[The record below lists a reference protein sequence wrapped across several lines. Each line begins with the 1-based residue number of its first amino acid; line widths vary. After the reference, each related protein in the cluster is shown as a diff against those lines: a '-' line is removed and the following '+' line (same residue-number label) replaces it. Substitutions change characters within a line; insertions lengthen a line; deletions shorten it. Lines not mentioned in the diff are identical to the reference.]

1 MVSNT
6 ISDISDKD
14 LPYQL
19 ALLRAPGIGPV
30 KFQEITQ
37 QYPGDKLKN
46 YFSQNNISIDWPGV
60 EADLKWAD
68 DPNNTLLSITHPDY
82 PNRLK
87 EIASA
92 PPILFVQGNISLL
105 NKAQIAMV
113 GSRNPT
119 PSGQD
124 IAYQFAKA
132 FSNSGLV
139 VTSGLALGID
149 AASHEGV
156 IAANGETIAVMGT
169 GPDIIYPKR
178 HQSLAKKILEKG
190 CLVTEFPT
198 GVTPVAM
205 NFPRRN
211 RIISGLSLG
220 VLVVEA
226 AYASGSLVTA
236 KYALEQN
243 REVFAIPGSI
253 HNPISRGCHLLIKQG
268 AKLVETV
275 EDVLE
280 ECLVGAGHCP
290 ALTSGPTPTRATH
303 GVTLVG
309 ATQCPAPTNDPFL
322 RYMGF
327 DTTSVDLLIN
337 RSGLTAEEVS
347 SILLDLELDGQVKSV
362 PGGYVRIK

>member
-1 MVSNT
+1 MALNT
-6 ISDISDKD
+6 D
-14 LPYQL
+14 LPYWL
-19 ALLRAPGIGPV
+19 ALLRTPNIGPV
-30 KFQEITQ
+30 KFAEIIKA
-37 QYPGDKLKN
+37 YPDKLLKK
-46 YFSQNNISIDWPGV
+46 YFSQNNITLNWQNI
-60 EADLKWAD
+60 EADLNWA
-68 DPNNTLLSITHPDY
+68 NNPLNTILTIHHPDY
-82 PNRLK
+82 PARLR

-92 PPILFVQGNISLL
+92 PPLLFIQGNASLL

-132 FSNSGLV
+132 FSNAGLV
-139 VTSGLALGID
+139 VTSGLALGVD
-149 AASHEGV
+149 AACHEGV
-156 IAANGETIAVMGT
+156 LAANGETIAVMGT
-169 GPDIIYPKR
+169 GPDLIYPKR
-178 HQSLAKKILEKG
+178 HSSLAKKILEKG
-190 CLVTEFPT
+190 CLITEFPT
-198 GVTPVAM
+198 GVTPIAQ

-253 HNPISRGCHLLIKQG
+253 HNPLARGCHLLIKQG

-280 ECLVGAGHCP
+280 EWSYCHLEVRNTEGSSAKHP
-290 ALTSGPTPTRATH
+290 EILRRS
-303 GVTLVG
+303 
-309 ATQCPAPTNDPFL
+309 APQDDSFL
-322 RYMGF
+322 RHMGF
-327 DTTSVDLLIN
+327 DPTSVDLLIN

-347 SILLDLELDGQVKSV
+347 SILLVLELDGQVKSV

>member
-1 MVSNT
+1 M
-6 ISDISDKD
+6 IEDIN
-14 LPYQL
+14 LPYWL
-19 ALLRAPGIGPV
+19 ALLRTPSIGPV

-37 QYPGDKLKN
+37 YYPGDKLKN
-46 YFSQNNISIDWPGV
+46 YFAQNNIIIDWPSV
-60 EADLKWAD
+60 EKDLAWSKE
-68 DPNNTLLSITHPDY
+68 PQNTLLSINHPDY
-82 PNRLK
+82 PARLR
-87 EIASA
+87 EISS
-92 PPILFVQGNISLL
+92 PPPLLFVQGDVNLL

-119 PSGQD
+119 PSGED

-132 FSNSGLV
+132 FSHSGLV

-149 AASHEGV
+149 AACHEGV
-156 IAANGETIAVMGT
+156 ISTNGETIAVMGT
-169 GPDIIYPKR
+169 GPDMIYPKR
-178 HQSLAKKILEKG
+178 HNSLAKKILEKG

-198 GVTPVAM
+198 GVTPIAM

-220 VLVVEA
+220 VVVVEA

-253 HNPISRGCHLLIKQG
+253 HNPLSRGCHLLIKQG

-280 ECLVGAGHCP
+280 EWHGCHPEVHR
-290 ALTSGPTPTRATH
+290 TEGPPCSSSPLIQEVPRYAR
-303 GVTLVG
+303 
-309 ATQCPAPTNDPFL
+309 DDKFL
-322 RYMGF
+322 KFVSF
-327 DTTSVDLLIN
+327 DTTPVDVLIN

-347 SILLDLELDGQVKSV
+347 SILLVLELDGQVKSV

>member
-1 MVSNT
+1 MVSD
-6 ISDISDKD
+6 SD
-14 LPYQL
+14 LPYWL
-19 ALLRAPGIGPV
+19 ALLRSPGVGPV
-30 KFQEITQ
+30 KFDEII
-37 QYPGDKLKN
+37 KSHSSLKH
-46 YFSQNNISIDWPGV
+46 YFSQKNLTIDWQGV
-60 EADLKWAD
+60 EADLKWAE
-68 DPNNTLLSITHPDY
+68 DPNNTLLSIHHPNY
-82 PNRLK
+82 PDRLK
-87 EIASA
+87 QISSS
-92 PPILFVQGNISLL
+92 PPLLFVQGDTDLL
-105 NKAQIAMV
+105 NRAQIAMI

-119 PSGQD
+119 PSGED
-124 IAYQFAKA
+124 TAYQFAKA

-139 VTSGLALGID
+139 VTSGLAMGID
-149 AASHEGV
+149 AACHEGV

-178 HQSLAKKILEKG
+178 HQALSKKIVEKG

-253 HNPISRGCHLLIKQG
+253 HNPLARGCHLLIKQG

-280 ECLVGAGHCP
+280 EIGA
-290 ALTSGPTPTRATH
+290 PTCRVVREEHPRA
-303 GVTLVG
+303 G
-309 ATQCPAPTNDPFL
+309 QCPAPTNDRFL
-322 RYMGF
+322 HYMGF
-327 DTTSVDLLIN
+327 DTTPVDLLIS

-347 SILLDLELDGQVKSV
+347 SILLVLELDGQVKSV

>member
-1 MVSNT
+1 MVSE
-6 ISDISDKD
+6 SD
-14 LPYQL
+14 LPYWL
-19 ALLRAPGIGPV
+19 ALLRSPGIGPV
-30 KFQEITQ
+30 KFSDIIKS
-37 QYPGDKLKN
+37 YPGNSLKN
-46 YFSQNNISIDWPGV
+46 YFPKNNLAIDWSAI
-60 EADLKWAD
+60 EKDLKWAE
-68 DPNNTLLSITHPDY
+68 DPNNTLLSISHPHY
-82 PNRLK
+82 PERLK

-92 PPILFVQGNISLL
+92 PPLLFIQGDASLL
-105 NKAQIAMV
+105 SKAQIAMV

-119 PSGQD
+119 PSGED

-149 AASHEGV
+149 AACHEGV

-253 HNPISRGCHLLIKQG
+253 HNPLSRGCHLLIKQG

-280 ECLVGAGHCP
+280 EVGAV
-290 ALTSGPTPTRATH
+290 APTHRVGLEEPRA
-303 GVTLVG
+303 G
-309 ATQCPAPTNDPFL
+309 QCPAPTAPHFL

-327 DTTSVDLLIN
+327 DTTPVDLLIN

-347 SILLDLELDGQVKSV
+347 SILLVLELDGQVKSV

>member
-1 MVSNT
+1 MIEN
-6 ISDISDKD
+6 ID
-14 LPYQL
+14 LPYWL
-19 ALLRAPGIGPV
+19 ALLRAPNIGPV
-30 KFQEITQ
+30 KFQEIISS
-37 QYPGDKLKN
+37 YPGHSLKN
-46 YFSQNNISIDWPGV
+46 YFSQHNITIDWPSV
-60 EADLKWAD
+60 EKDLAWSKEPQNTIVSINH
-68 DPNNTLLSITHPDY
+68 PNY
-82 PNRLK
+82 PNRLR
-87 EIASA
+87 EISS
-92 PPILFVQGNISLL
+92 PPPLLFVQGDANLL

-119 PSGQD
+119 PSGED
-124 IAYQFAKA
+124 IAYQFSKA
-132 FSNSGLV
+132 FANSGLV

-149 AASHEGV
+149 AACHEGV
-156 IAANGETIAVMGT
+156 ISANGETIAVMGT

-178 HQSLAKKILEKG
+178 HTSLAKKILEKG

-198 GVTPVAM
+198 GVTPIAM

-220 VLVVEA
+220 VLVIEA

-253 HNPISRGCHLLIKQG
+253 HNPLSRGCHLLIKQG

-280 ECLVGAGHCP
+280 EWQGCHPEVHR
-290 ALTSGPTPTRATH
+290 TEGPPRSSSPLIQEVPRYAR
-303 GVTLVG
+303 
-309 ATQCPAPTNDPFL
+309 DDEFL
-322 RYMGF
+322 KFVSF
-327 DTTSVDLLIN
+327 DTTPVDVLIN

-347 SILLDLELDGQVKSV
+347 SILLVLELDGQVKSV

>member
-1 MVSNT
+1 MAVNT
-6 ISDISDKD
+6 TSTID
-14 LPYQL
+14 LPYWL
-19 ALLRAPGIGPV
+19 ALLRAPNVGPV
-30 KFQEITQ
+30 KFAEIIEH
-37 QYPGDKLKN
+37 YPDKALKH
-46 YFSQNNISIDWPGV
+46 YFSQNNIIIDWKNI
-60 EADLKWAD
+60 EADLNWE
-68 DPNNTLLSITHPDY
+68 NNSLNTILTIHHPDY
-82 PNRLK
+82 PQRLR
-87 EIASA
+87 EIASS
-92 PPILFVQGNISLL
+92 PPILFIQGDVSLL

-149 AASHEGV
+149 AACHEG
-156 IAANGETIAVMGT
+156 ALTATGETIAVMGT

-178 HQSLAKKILEKG
+178 HLSLSKKILERG

-198 GVTPVAM
+198 GVTPIAM

-280 ECLVGAGHCP
+280 EWNGF
-290 ALTSGPTPTRATH
+290 TPINKENHKQKPLFKETPET
-303 GVTLVG
+303 
-309 ATQCPAPTNDPFL
+309 PDFL

-327 DTTSVDLLIN
+327 DATSVDLLIN

-347 SILLDLELDGQVKSV
+347 SILLVLELDGQVKSV